1 MAFSSVL
8 DSAKAAIRQKRQKK
22 KYQPNEIRLEY
33 VFSVVKYYSPAS
45 SHANRNITKN
55 KKHLSIVSL
64 DGKSCTCL
72 QYIASQKIISCPE
85 FLFCTKKLPL
95 SKTAQ

>member
-1 MAFSSVL
+1 MVSSGVL
-8 DSAKAAIRQKRQKK
+8 NSAKAAIRQKRQKK
-22 KYQPNEIRLEY
+22 YQPNEISLEY
-33 VFSVVKYYSPAS
+33 VFSVFKYYSPAS

>member
-1 MAFSSVL
+1 MASSSVL
-8 DSAKAAIRQKRQKK
+8 DSAKAAIRQKRPKK
-22 KYQPNEIRLEY
+22 NQPNEIRLEY

-72 QYIASQKIISCPE
+72 QYIASQKIISCPK

>member
-1 MAFSSVL
+1 MASSSVL

-22 KYQPNEIRLEY
+22 NQPNEIRLEY

-85 FLFCTKKLPL
+85 FLFYTKKLPL